1 MKILAVFLIILIIS
15 CTSFAGIKGTM
26 LRKKG
31 IQTHNRPLHARNL
44 LGEEGYKKLL
54 DEIEGKPRD
63 GCGTSESKPVEIRE
77 PGADCQDLPL
87 FRSKT

>member
-1 MKILAVFLIILIIS
+1 
-15 CTSFAGIKGTM
+15 M